1 MLSTVV
7 VNNHTG
13 GLMSNALFRTISR
26 FLIICM
32 LAVPYTANANLIGT
46 NTVVAAQQSGA
57 ARDTIRNFVNRA
69 DLSSQMQAL
78 GLDPATAKDRVNAL
92 TDAEAAQLAERI
104 NSLPAGADGTGLVL
118 LILIGVLIWFFVRR
132 V

>member
-1 MLSTVV
+1 
-7 VNNHTG
+7 
-13 GLMSNALFRTISR
+13 MSNTLFRTISR
-26 FLIICM
+26 FLIVCM

-46 NTVVAAQQSGA
+46 DTVVSAQQAGA

-69 DLSSQMQAL
+69 ELGSQMQAL

-104 NSLPAGADGTGLVL
+104 NSLPAGADGTALVV
-118 LILIGVLIWFFVRR
+118 LILIGVIIWFFVRR
-132 V
+132 A

>member
-1 MLSTVV
+1 MGNSLI
-7 VNNHTG
+7 
-13 GLMSNALFRTISR
+13 RTISR

-46 NTVVAAQQSGA
+46 NTVVAAQQAGA

-69 DLSSQMQAL
+69 ELSSQMQAL

-92 TDAEAAQLAERI
+92 TDVEAAQLADRI
-104 NSLPAGADGTGLVL
+104 NSLPAGADGTALVL
-118 LILIGVLIWFFVRR
+118 LILIGVLIWWAVKR
-132 V
+132 

>member
-1 MLSTVV
+1 
-7 VNNHTG
+7 
-13 GLMSNALFRTISR
+13 MSNALFRTISR
-26 FLIICM
+26 FLIVCM
-32 LAVPYTANANLIGT
+32 LAVPYTANASLIGT
-46 NTVVAAQQSGA
+46 NTVVQAQQAGA

-78 GLDPATAKDRVNAL
+78 GLDPATAKDRVSAL

-118 LILIGVLIWFFVRR
+118 VILIGVLIWFMVKRT
-132 V
+132 